1 MNSYHVLYTSNKDY
15 FSHMLTSIL
24 SLLEN
29 NKNISF
35 IIHIIEDDFTINQIQ
50 KLYSVVEP
58 YQVHIKIYSI
68 KQLEPFLEKYH
79 VPNWRGTNIAN
90 ARLFAHEILDVD
102 QLLYLDSDTV
112 ITNELESL
120 FKRKANKP
128 LSAVKEIFIPSHISD
143 YVNQYFNSGVIL
155 FDYNSWEKEDCSKKL
170 YDAIKLNKIPLKY
183 PDQDIINFAFQDSIA
198 SLDMSYNINA
208 FIYDLMKYDFLA
220 RKKVSSL
227 TNYYTYNEILESLN
241 KPYIYHMLSYLET
254 RPWKKNRI
262 YPFNSIYEK
271 YRKLWDSDFQQ
282 EKIDNFLAN
291 ISFVP
296 FLNIL
301 KSVYLEKI
309 FNEDI
314 KNKVKQIIKKR

>member
-1 MNSYHVLYTSNKDY
+1 MNPYHVLYTSNKDY
-15 FSHMLTSIL
+15 FPHMLTSIL

-35 IIHIIEDDFTINQIQ
+35 IIHIIEDDFTTNQIQ
-50 KLYSVVEP
+50 KLYSVVE
-58 YQVHIKIYSI
+58 YYRVHIKIYSI

-79 VPNWRGTNIAN
+79 IPNWRGTNIAN

-120 FKRKANKP
+120 FTKNLNKP
-128 LSAVKEIFIPSHISD
+128 LSAVKEIFIPSHMSD
-143 YVNQYFNSGVIL
+143 YVSQYFNSGVLL
-155 FDYNSWEKEDCSKKL
+155 FDYNLWEKEDCSKKL
-170 YDAIKLNKIPLKY
+170 YDTIKANQIPLKY

-198 SLDMSYNINA
+198 PLNMSYNINA

-220 RKKVSSL
+220 QKKVHSL
-227 TNYYTYNEILESLN
+227 KNYYTYDEILESLN

-254 RPWKKNRI
+254 RPWEKNKI
-262 YPFNSIYEK
+262 HPFNFIYEQ
-271 YRKLWDSDFQQ
+271 YRKLWDSDFKL
-282 EKIDNFLAN
+282 EETDNFFAN
-291 ISFVP
+291 ITIVP

-301 KSVYLEKI
+301 NSI
-309 FNEDI
+309 FLDETIDKNI
-314 KNKVKQIIKKR
+314 KNKVKQIINKR